1 MFLGCLDQM
10 VKKLS
15 DLVNPAL
22 NKISLS
28 LGDGTSVYVQLSAVQ
43 FMYPLAIQFMQL
55 LAIQFMYLSSL
66 QFMYLFSVKFM
77 YLYMQYSLCTCL
89 EYSLC
94 TSLEYNLCT
103 CLQYNL
109 CNCLQYSFCTYI
121 CSTVSVPVWSTVY
134 VPVCSTIYVPVCI
147 TIYIPVFST
156 VYVPVFSTVYVPV
169 CSTDCQFHVII
180 RPGHGCDF
188 SSSILNLLDI
198 LQIPQLHPRLNII
211 VLLNYH
217 CISNL
222 LENPA
227 LSRLLKVTIAVSLHL
242 VDFSGKINFC
252 L

>member
-1 MFLGCLDQM
+1 MFLGCFQM

-22 NKISLS
+22 NKFSLS

-43 FMYPLAIQFMQL
+43 FMYL

-109 CNCLQYSFCTYI
+109 CNCLLYSFCTYI

-134 VPVCSTIYVPVCI
+134 VPVCSTIYVPVC
-147 TIYIPVFST
+147 ST
-156 VYVPVFSTVYVPV
+156 VYVPVFITVYVPV

-198 LQIPQLHPRLNII
+198 LQIPQLHPRLKII
-211 VLLNYH
+211 VFMNYH

-227 LSRLLKVTIAVSLHL
+227 LSRLLIVTIAVSLYL
-242 VDFSGKINFC
+242 VDLTGKLNFC